1 MATNSLGLG
10 IKLTAVMVSSLL
22 LSGCYKIEIKETLN
36 LDGTSIIDTKIDMSG
51 MVSGMTNMTES
62 LSVNIEGAGTLTE
75 VPTEDVVETY
85 ASCSD
90 TDLIAKYGAEAL
102 TGPEKIVTTL
112 QIEKKT
118 SCAASKTDGNVDITV
133 EEIDTISGDI
143 VSVQTLERKAES
155 CEAPAMLAFYQVSS
169 FDEPIVETY
178 PLERTVDI
186 SCSDARNEI
195 TVNTIT
201 SFEGKDDSVALT
213 EKFQKPAP
221 VTIADNTL
229 AELEALTMDAEDL
242 AAIEPE
248 ATDEDME
255 VCSEI
260 EQNPSEMAFFFTGCE
275 DTAPGV
281 GVLSFKK
288 FDTTGLKINAN
299 GTVTY
304 RLNTTTEEFND
315 EIDAGTTENEMGSL
329 TASMMGIEMKY
340 VFVSPWPILEHSAG
354 QLTDEY
360 TLVID
365 LMKQNDA
372 DDVTVTLDTDG
383 ATLDLVTPKTQLQ
396 IDNLIASLEEKLTS
410 STAPVE
416 RQVEYIYHLS
426 SKIQRLAELK
436 PTQQVSLGYLQTK
449 LIGLAEDL
457 QIDPL
462 AELEAEFLSEIE
474 NLDAEVFAEE
484 DEEESLE
491 TESSIEE
498 EEITEE
504 EPETQTTPEEATP
517 TTEIDDET
525 EAQTTEVEPEVEVED
540 DEEEE
545 EEDLEEED
553 LEMEEEEAS
562 LEDQPIVTE

>member
-10 IKLTAVMVSSLL
+10 IKLASLIFSTL
-22 LSGCYKIEIKETLN
+22 ILSGCYKIEIKETLN
-36 LDGTSIIDTKIDMSG
+36 LDGTSLIATTIDMSA
-51 MVSGMTNMTES
+51 MTNAVTNMAENIS
-62 LSVNIEGAGTLTE
+62 LNTEGAGALTE

-90 TDLIAKYGAEAL
+90 TDLLARYGAEAL

-169 FDEPIVETY
+169 FDEPIIETY

-213 EKFQKPAP
+213 EKFLKPAP

-229 AELEALTMDAEDL
+229 AELEALTMNAEDL

-248 ATDEDME
+248 TTDKDIE

-260 EQNPSEMAFFFTGCE
+260 EQNPNEMAFFFTGCE
-275 DTAPGV
+275 NTAPGV

-315 EIDAGTTENEMGSL
+315 EIDTSTTGNEMDGL
-329 TASMMGIEMKY
+329 TANMMGIEMKY

-365 LMKQNDA
+365 LMTQNDA
-372 DDVTVTLDTDG
+372 DNVTVTLDTDG

-436 PTQQVSLGYLQTK
+436 PSQQVPLGYLQTK

-462 AELEAEFLSEIE
+462 AKLEADFMSEME
-474 NLDAEVFAEE
+474 SLDAEVFAEE
-484 DEEESLE
+484 DEEERLE

-504 EPETQTTPEEATP
+504 EPETQTATDETMP
-517 TTEIDDET
+517 TTEINDET

-540 DEEEE
+540 NE

-553 LEMEEEEAS
+553 LEMEEEEEDLA
-562 LEDQPIVTE
+562 DQPIVTE